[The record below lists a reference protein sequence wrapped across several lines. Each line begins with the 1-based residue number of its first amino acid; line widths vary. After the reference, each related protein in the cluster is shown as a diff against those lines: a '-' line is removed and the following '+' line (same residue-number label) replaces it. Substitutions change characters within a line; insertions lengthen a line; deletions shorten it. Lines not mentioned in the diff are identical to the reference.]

1 MRAIKKAVC
10 VIGTYKDRQTGADKK
25 QYMTVGKLM
34 QREDGSMCLKM
45 DAVPVSFD
53 GWVNFY
59 DLEVAGESRPTS
71 GGMVQKPAPNT
82 FDDFANDSIPF

>member
-1 MRAIKKAVC
+1 LAPIKIVKPEP
-10 VIGTYKDRQTGADKK
+10 KKK
-25 QYMTVGKLM
+25 QYMTIGKLM

-45 DAVPVSFD
+45 DAVPVNFD

-71 GGMVQKPAPNT
+71 GGMVQKPAQQDN
-82 FDDFANDSIPF
+82 FDDSIPF